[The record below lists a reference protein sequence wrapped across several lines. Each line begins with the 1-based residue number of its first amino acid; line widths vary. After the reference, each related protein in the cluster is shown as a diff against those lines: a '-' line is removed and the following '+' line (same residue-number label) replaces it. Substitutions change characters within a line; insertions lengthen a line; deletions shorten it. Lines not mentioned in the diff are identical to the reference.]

1 MWRLAVVFLV
11 VIPAAAL
18 TALVVG
24 LRYWA
29 RQPLGRGRVVEA
41 DRLERRR
48 TEHAI
53 KQLEEQYK
61 QQGGQEPRSPDS

>member
-24 LRYWA
+24 LRYWT
-29 RQPLGRGRVVEA
+29 RQPLGHAAEA
-41 DRLERRR
+41 RRAEERRIKD
-48 TEHAI
+48 AV
-53 KQLEEQYK
+53 KQLEDQFTRQER
-61 QQGGQEPRSPDS
+61 QGPGSPDS

>member
-11 VIPAAAL
+11 VMPAAAL

-24 LRYWA
+24 LRYWT
-29 RQPLGRGRVVEA
+29 RQPGSRHGVVEA

-48 TEHAI
+48 VEREL

-61 QQGGQEPRSPDS
+61 RQNDQEPGAPGS